1 MNVAVK
7 VCLKGVDPV
16 NWAHNNN
23 GPWPEDNLTA
33 LQVAVRQD
41 LKSYVR
47 TLLQDGAPM
56 FQDLEIEVE
65 VQ

>member
-23 GPWPEDNLTA
+23 GPWPEHNLTA
-33 LQVAVRQD
+33 LQVAVRHD
-41 LKSYVR
+41 LKSTVR
-47 TLLQDGAPM
+47 HALSSMGI
-56 FQDLEIEVE
+56 FSDLEIEVE